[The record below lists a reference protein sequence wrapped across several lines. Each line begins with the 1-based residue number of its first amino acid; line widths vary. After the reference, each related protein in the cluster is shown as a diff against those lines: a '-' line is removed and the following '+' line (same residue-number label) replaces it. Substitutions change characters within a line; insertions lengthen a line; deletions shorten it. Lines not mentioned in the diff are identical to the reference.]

1 MIEMGRLSH
10 LKWTNQQP
18 IEPMKRVC
26 KLLSDLKLREW
37 L

>member
-1 MIEMGRLSH
+1 MIKMCHLSY